1 MRFSSHFSSRTHA
14 NLIYTGVAIASGGV
28 ALYTPLIV
36 SQTGLKFSG
45 FWAASILFGLNLG
58 RVAGA
63 WLGTRFPV
71 IANHPFSV
79 SGNILLEGI
88 ALYCLAFLD
97 QAWALALFATI
108 AGLGSGLSFPGLK
121 FFLLKLRDLDQSALF
136 ARLSMSIRL
145 GLVAG
150 YLLAGWIPH
159 DTMQLVFL
167 IVLLTFTGYGIL
179 MLIAMR
185 GIVQKEQLSA
195 DPESLHGHPAQQV
208 HAQFSPRAVNPQA
221 DLPWLFYVSNAVF
234 WCLAMQPNIS
244 LSLHIPHFT
253 PSIPVSTP
261 FWVGAL
267 VIIALQ
273 MPVSKL
279 AVRDQDHFRFLRF
292 GYLGLLA
299 GFATLVCFP
308 QSAAA
313 VIAAAVFISFGQI
326 FYGPS
331 LDVLTARFADKT
343 NADTGRLMSR
353 QMLYQSSGSMAGSLS
368 GGILFDL
375 AQRLQLPV
383 LNWAALATLALVM
396 CWYSYRK
403 IPALY
408 KQAVHS
414 QRQ

>member
-1 MRFSSHFSSRTHA
+1 MSFFSRFSSRTHA

-63 WLGTRFPV
+63 WLGTRFPA

-159 DTMQLVFL
+159 ETMQLVFL

-185 GIVQKEQLSA
+185 SIVIKEQQA
-195 DPESLHGHPAQQV
+195 AAPESLHGHAAQQV
-208 HAQFSPRAVNPQA
+208 HARFHPRQLNQQA
-221 DLPWLFYVSNAVF
+221 ELPWLFYISNAVF

-292 GYLGLLA
+292 
-299 GFATLVCFP
+299 
-308 QSAAA
+308 
-313 VIAAAVFISFGQI
+313 
-326 FYGPS
+326 
-331 LDVLTARFADKT
+331 ADKT

-383 LNWAALATLALVM
+383 LNWAALAVLALVM
-396 CWYSYRK
+396 CWYSYRT